1 MMETGI
7 YEKRVRFTGYYF
19 RTGAFSVH
27 GGRKSYSTV
36 CFNLSR
42 GEVTH
47 FYFIIMANKFK
58 DDVVFTMLEII
69 REMNCLK
76 MIDGRRIKN
85 SDVYAK
91 IAGKLNNHYGWEGD
105 NTVNGMQINTKW
117 GGRVARRETTSGARA
132 RRTTLGSILRCAARF
147 ARRDPRSPC

>member
-19 RTGAFSVH
+19 RTGASSVH

-117 GGRVARRETTSGARA
+117 KALKTTYRNEHQQANKSGKNFFVIKMMM
-132 RRTTLGSILRCAARF
+132 LLLF
-147 ARRDPRSPC
+147 NKQ